1 MRLFAGPAPRLF
13 RRMVDCRSRRSF
25 WLRRC
30 RAARSPWSGQHVRTS
45 RIGRRLL
52 DGWVHLFRTNDAVRP
67 VQVFAQALGRRSRV
81 GAGGGCWSWRRA
93 GRLGEC
99 RVGDEDDVG
108 DQQAKSRADGPHAFL
123 NPLFA
128 AVPRRSR
135 ATARRRGSGLRRRR
149 AAGEHFASAQA
160 AFRLVTAGATPF
172 RST

>member
-81 GAGGGCWSWRRA
+81 GAGGAVGVGGA
-93 GRLGEC
+93 LGASANAELAT
-99 RVGDEDDVG
+99 RMTL
-108 DQQAKSRADGPHAFL
+108 AT
-123 NPLFA
+123 N
-128 AVPRRSR
+128 RRSR
-135 ATARRRGSGLRRRR
+135 EPMVLMLS
-149 AAGEHFASAQA
+149 
-160 AFRLVTAGATPF
+160 
-172 RST
+172 